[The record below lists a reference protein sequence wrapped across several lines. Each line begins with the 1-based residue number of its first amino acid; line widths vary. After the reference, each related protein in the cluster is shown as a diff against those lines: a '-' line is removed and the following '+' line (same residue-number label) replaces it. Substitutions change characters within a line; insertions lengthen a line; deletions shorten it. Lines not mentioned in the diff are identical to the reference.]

1 MVSLTVFI
9 MSKTHTEKDRERER
23 ERERERVLEGTK
35 VGMLRS

>member
-23 ERERERVLEGTK
+23 ESAGRDKG
-35 VGMLRS
+35 GNAA